1 MTNIRKILI
10 ANRGE
15 IAVRIMRSCREMGI
29 RSVAVYSEVDRLST
43 HVLAA
48 DEAYPIGPAVA
59 AQSYLNMEAILE
71 AAKKSGADAIHPGYG
86 FFAENADF
94 AQRVH
99 DSGLIFVGPSPQ
111 TIRLMGSKTAARKS
125 MMDAGVPVV
134 PGAREAVASVEEAQK
149 VIEQLGG
156 FPILVKAAA
165 GGGGKGMRLV
175 REAKELA
182 RALEAAKGE
191 ALKAFGDAAV
201 YVEKFIESP
210 KHIEIQIF
218 ADRRGNAV
226 HLWERD
232 CSIQRRHQKVI
243 EECPSA
249 ILTPEKRAEMGRV
262 AVQAAK
268 ACQYSNAGTVEF
280 LYDKNGNF
288 YFLEMNTRL
297 QVEHPVTEMVM
308 GMDLVKLQIRIAEGH
323 PLPFRQEDLR
333 PRGHAIECRI
343 NAEDV
348 FNNFV
353 PSTGVISYLKFP
365 EGPGVRVDSGVG
377 LHSEISRF
385 YDPIAAKLIVWAET
399 RPEAIARMK
408 RALSEL
414 RLEGV
419 KTTAPFCLAVLDHP
433 EFKQGNFS
441 IDFVEQYW
449 QQMQQSAPGNM
460 EAAEIIAAA
469 IAYHRDRQSAPAP
482 SPLENANHSPS
493 LSPWKTRAFK
503 TMR

>member
-1 MTNIRKILI
+1 MKKIQKILI

-29 RSVAVYSEVDRLST
+29 RAAAVYSEADRLSA

-48 DEAYPIGPAVA
+48 DEAYPIGPAAA
-59 AQSYLNMEAILE
+59 AQSYLNMDAILE
-71 AAKKSGADAIHPGYG
+71 AARKSGADAVHPGYG

-94 AQRVH
+94 AQRVE
-99 DSGLIFVGPSPQ
+99 DSGLIFIGPSPQ
-111 TIRLMGSKTAARKS
+111 TIRLMGSKTEARKT

-134 PGAREAVASVEEAQK
+134 PGAREALASVEEAQQ
-149 VIEQLGG
+149 VIEYLGG
-156 FPILVKAAA
+156 FPVLIKAAA

-175 REAKELA
+175 REAKELP

-218 ADRRGNAV
+218 ADRRGDAV

-249 ILTPEKRAEMGRV
+249 ILTPEKRAEMGQV

-268 ACQYSNAGTVEF
+268 ACRYSNAGTVEF
-280 LYDKNGNF
+280 LYDREGNF

-308 GMDLVKLQIRIAEGH
+308 GMDLVKLQIRVAEGH

-353 PSTGVISYLKFP
+353 PSTGKITYLKLP

-385 YDPIAAKLIVWAET
+385 YDPIAAKLVVWAET

-408 RALSEL
+408 RALGEL
-414 RLEGV
+414 RIEGID
-419 KTTAPFCLAVLDHP
+419 TTAPFCLRVLDHP
-433 EFKQGNFS
+433 EFQQGNFN
-441 IDFVEQYW
+441 INFVDRYW
-449 QQMQQSAPGNM
+449 QQMQQSLPDEA

-469 IAYHRDRQSAPAP
+469 IAYYRDHQSAPTLSP
-482 SPLENANHSPS
+482 SENANHAPA
-493 LSPWKTRAFK
+493 LSPWKTRALK

>member
-1 MTNIRKILI
+1 MTKIQKVLI

-29 RSVAVYSEVDRLST
+29 RAAAVYSEVDRLSA

-94 AQRVH
+94 AQRVQ
-99 DSGLIFVGPSPQ
+99 DSGLIFIGPSPQ
-111 TIRLMGSKTAARKS
+111 TIRLMGSKTAARKA
-125 MMDAGVPVV
+125 MMEAGVPVV
-134 PGAREAVASVEEAQK
+134 PGAREAVASAEEAQK

-156 FPILVKAAA
+156 FPVLIKAAA

-175 REAKELA
+175 REAKELS

-191 ALKAFGDAAV
+191 ALKAFGDATV

-210 KHIEIQIF
+210 KHIEMQIF

-249 ILTPEKRAEMGRV
+249 ILTPEKRAEMGQV

-268 ACQYSNAGTVEF
+268 ACRYSNAGTVEF
-280 LYDKNGNF
+280 LYDRQGNF

-297 QVEHPVTEMVM
+297 QVEHPVTEMVL
-308 GMDLVKLQIRIAEGH
+308 GMDLVKLQIRVAEGH

-353 PSTGVISYLKFP
+353 PSTGKITYLKLP

-385 YDPIAAKLIVWAET
+385 YDPIAAKVIAWAET

-408 RALSEL
+408 RALGEL
-414 RLEGV
+414 RLEGI
-419 KTTAPFCLAVLDHP
+419 KTTAPFCLRVLDHP
-433 EFKQGNFS
+433 EFQKGNFN
-441 IDFVEQYW
+441 INFVEQYW
-449 QQMQQSAPGNM
+449 QQMQQPAPEDA

-469 IAYHRDRQSAPAP
+469 VAYYRDHQSAPAL
-482 SPLENANHSPS
+482 SPLENAHHTSA

>member
-1 MTNIRKILI
+1 MAKIQKILI

-15 IAVRIMRSCREMGI
+15 IAVRIMRTCREMGI
-29 RSVAVYSEVDRLST
+29 RSVAVYSEVDRLSA

-48 DEAYPIGPAVA
+48 DEAYPIGPAAA

-71 AAKKSGADAIHPGYG
+71 AAKKSGAEAIHPGYG

-94 AQRVH
+94 AQRVQ
-99 DSGLIFVGPSPQ
+99 DRGLIFIGPPPQ
-111 TIRLMGSKTAARKS
+111 TIRLMGSKTAARQT

-134 PGAREAVASVEEAQK
+134 PGTREAVASAEEAQR

-156 FPILVKAAA
+156 FPVLIKAAA

-175 REAKELA
+175 REAKELS
-182 RALEAAKGE
+182 RALEAAKSE

-218 ADRRGNAV
+218 ADQHGNAV

-249 ILTPEKRAEMGRV
+249 ILTPEKRAEMGQV

-280 LYDKNGNF
+280 LYDQKGNF

-308 GMDLVKLQIRIAEGH
+308 GMDLVKLQIRVAEGH

-348 FNNFV
+348 FNNFA
-353 PSTGVISYLKFP
+353 PSTGKITYLKLP

-385 YDPIAAKLIVWAET
+385 YDPIAAKIIVWAET
-399 RPEAIARMK
+399 RPEAISRMK

-414 RLEGV
+414 RIEGIH
-419 KTTAPFCLAVLDHP
+419 TTAPFCLRVLDHP
-433 EFKQGNFS
+433 EFQQGNFT
-441 IDFVEQYW
+441 INFVEQYW
-449 QQMQQSAPGNM
+449 QQMQHFQPG
-460 EAAEIIAAA
+460 EAEVAEIIAVA
-469 IAYHRDRQSAPAP
+469 IAYYRDHQSAPTLSA
-482 SPLENANHSPS
+482 LENANHAPV
-493 LSPWKTRAFK
+493 LSPWKTRVLK